1 MLLVGSETLVENQQL
16 EPLSM
21 LGNKAHVNCTNW
33 DGRTALHLA
42 VSAGHLNVVEKL
54 VMDFSAL
61 FTVQDRTFAALV
73 IPCMTVRVNSR
84 DCAKAAGTILKCR
97 VWHSLA

>member
-1 MLLVGSETLVENQQL
+1 M
-16 EPLSM
+16 
-21 LGNKAHVNCTNW
+21 HVNCTNW

-73 IPCMTVRVNSR
+73 IPSCMTVHLNSR
-84 DCAKAAGTILKCR
+84 GVRKQLER
-97 VWHSLA
+97 F

>member
-33 DGRTALHLA
+33 DGQLPSISQSVLDT
-42 VSAGHLNVVEKL
+42 
-54 VMDFSAL
+54 
-61 FTVQDRTFAALV
+61 
-73 IPCMTVRVNSR
+73 
-84 DCAKAAGTILKCR
+84 
-97 VWHSLA
+97 